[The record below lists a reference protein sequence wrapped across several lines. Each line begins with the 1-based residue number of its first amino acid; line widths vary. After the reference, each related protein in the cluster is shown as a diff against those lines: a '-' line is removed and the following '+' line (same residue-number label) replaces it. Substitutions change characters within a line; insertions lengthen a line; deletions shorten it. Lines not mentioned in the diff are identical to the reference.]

1 MSEQKPCPCCGA
13 PDPYSASCAC
23 DWRAETIVRC
33 RKHQPTYE
41 EALAEAARLRAEN
54 ERLRDE
60 AAVLRTIIEDRRKFS
75 LSDEALIKRLD
86 AENER
91 LRRVYAIFEEMAPPD
106 LPRDMFARGCFA
118 AWEGM
123 DAKNYRIEQLE
134 EELANQKKATEEL
147 AELNYNLAHGGP
159 NVHFVWRLKEE
170 NQRLRAA
177 LELVEGVND
186 GLGGHYCPWCNGKL
200 DGLFV
205 TGHREDCR
213 RQLALEAQP

>member
-13 PDPYSASCAC
+13 PDPVGEPCAC

-33 RKHQPTYE
+33 RAHQPMY
-41 EALAEAARLRAEN
+41 EAAREEVALLRAEV
-54 ERLRDE
+54 D
-60 AAVLRTIIEDRRKFS
+60 
-75 LSDEALIKRLD
+75 
-86 AENER
+86 R

-123 DAKNYRIEQLE
+123 DAKNHRIEQLE

-170 NQRLRAA
+170 NQRLRASLNTVYGLLADEPCTPAVNEGRYLRA
-177 LELVEGVND
+177 LTAI
-186 GLGGHYCPWCNGKL
+186 KK
-200 DGLFV
+200 F
-205 TGHREDCR
+205 RE
-213 RQLALEAQP
+213 EAQP

>member
-1 MSEQKPCPCCGA
+1 MNDAQLQ
-13 PDPYSASCAC
+13 DY
-23 DWRAETIVRC
+23 
-33 RKHQPTYE
+33 
-41 EALAEAARLRAEN
+41 EAAIAERENLRAEV
-54 ERLRDE
+54 D
-60 AAVLRTIIEDRRKFS
+60 
-75 LSDEALIKRLD
+75 
-86 AENER
+86 R

-170 NQRLRAA
+170 IARLRKIENAMRA
-177 LELVEGVND
+177 FWTANMQDAWLMHHTG
-186 GLGGHYCPWCNGKL
+186 CPGWPVCTCGL
-200 DGLFV
+200 DGHFDALKA
-205 TGHREDCR
+205 
-213 RQLALEAQP
+213 ALEAQP